1 MHHAAGHT
9 HEAAPETRG
18 STIRW
23 AKYYD
28 RFVQL
33 LTFGRENALRAE
45 TIRIAEIQRGA
56 TVLDVGCGTGSLT
69 LLAKAATG
77 TQGRVY
83 GIDAAPEMIQVARQ
97 KAARQQ
103 REVNFQVGLIE
114 ALQFPDATF
123 DVVLSSLMFHHL
135 PDDLKRSGLAEIYR
149 VLKPSGRLVIVD
161 MKGSSGFI
169 QHLSLAGLVHHRLTK
184 GVQQLPPMLTEAG
197 FTAIQTGNMPMMQ
210 VGYICG
216 QRSG

>member
-9 HEAAPETRG
+9 HETAPETRG

-28 RFVQL
+28 RFVRFVTL
-33 LTFGRENALRAE
+33 GRENALRTE
-45 TIRIAEIQRGA
+45 SIRLAAIQPGE

-69 LLAKAATG
+69 LLAKATAG

-97 KAARQQ
+97 KATRQQ
-103 REVNFQVGLIE
+103 GEVNFQVGLIE
-114 ALQFPDATF
+114 ALQFPEATF

-135 PDDLKRSGLAEIYR
+135 PDDLKHSGLAEIYR
-149 VLKPSGRLVIVD
+149 VLKPAGRLVIVD
-161 MKGSSGFI
+161 MKGSTGFM
-169 QHLSLAGLVHHRLTK
+169 QHLSLAGLVHHRLTT
-184 GVQQLPPMLTEAG
+184 GVQQLPPLLAEAG
-197 FTAIQTGNMPMMQ
+197 FTGIETGNMPMMQ
-210 VGYICG
+210 VGYIRG
-216 QRSG
+216 QRGG